1 MKDEKIVRE
10 VCGLRRERQKM
21 SRKTRRMRK
30 ERDNIEYIL
39 TWSMEYRDEGER
51 LRERE
56 EREACAQS
64 QR

>member
-39 TWSMEYRDEGER
+39 AWSMEYRDEGER
-51 LRERE
+51 WRERE

-64 QR
+64 Q